1 MNIKTSI
8 KLAAVAAGA
17 ATLLAACAGG
27 ASSGADMNPAQ
38 LDALTHQI
46 VQNSFHDKGIVKVS
60 QALASDPTLDACNA
74 ADYEALMETLEVLA
88 DPAAM
93 EELRR
98 AKAGQGTYRKLDL
111 DDEDFG
117 L

>member
-1 MNIKTSI
+1 MRE
-8 KLAAVAAGA
+8 AQ
-17 ATLLAACAGG
+17 
-27 ASSGADMNPAQ
+27 AQ
-38 LDALTHQI
+38 LTKLCRGDRQFVIANRNKPAFVAMPVT
-46 VQNSFHDKGIVKVS
+46 
-60 QALASDPTLDACNA
+60 
-74 ADYEALMETLEVLA
+74 DYEALMETLEVLA